1 MRKIIA
7 LLFMWAAA
15 HGCAEAAD
23 SSVKYVTVD
32 GTASQLRVDF
42 NQAKGK
48 VRLLFVVDPI
58 CPGCLRGLDDMNRD
72 LLEHSRDPRLET
84 FVVHVPVLKPPPT
97 ASDVPPAAELL
108 KNPNVRHYWDP
119 SGNFGRALSDGVDLR
134 NGSKPVY
141 AWDVWLIY
149 GPDAV
154 WQGTLPPKPLLL
166 MHQLRALEGSKQFPR
181 LDSDIFS
188 KEVQK
193 VIATLPSVAMQ

>member
-7 LLFMWAAA
+7 LLFIWGAA
-15 HGCAEAAD
+15 HGGAEAANP
-23 SSVKYVTVD
+23 SVKFVTVD
-32 GTASQLRVDF
+32 GAASQLRADF

-58 CPGCLRGLDDMNRD
+58 CPGCLRGLDDVNRD

-97 ASDVPPAAELL
+97 AADVPPAAELL
-108 KNPNVRHYWDP
+108 KNSNVRHYWDP
-119 SGNFGRALSDGVDLR
+119 SGNFGRALSEGVDLK
-134 NGSKPVY
+134 NGSKSVY

-181 LDSDIFS
+181 LDSEIFS

-193 VIATLPSVAMQ
+193 VIATLPPVSKQ